1 MQLTSSRA
9 TTSCQYCVASAQNT
23 HGSANVSRIAV
34 NTFRGPKRS
43 TSIPTPMRAGIVNAT
58 LQISSVFTCSGERC
72 SDRAIELVN
81 GARLNQTTNV
91 RKNDTQVNC
100 NIFQRFLACIGFP
113 NPFAA
118 SGSAVEGWQ
127 VTARRKD

>member
-9 TTSCQYCVASAQNT
+9 TTSCQYCVAKAQNT
-23 HGSANVSRIAV
+23 HGAANVSRIAV

-43 TSIPTPMRAGIVNAT
+43 TSMPTLIRAGIVRAT
-58 LQISSVFTCSGERC
+58 LQIRRVLTCSCERC

-91 RKNDTQVNC
+91 RKNDTHVNC
-100 NIFQRFLACIGFP
+100 NIFQRLWACIGCESFP
-113 NPFAA
+113 RVPPVDH
-118 SGSAVEGWQ
+118 GGI
-127 VTARRKD
+127 